1 MRVLICGAG
10 IGGLALAL
18 MLGRLGWETEVVE
31 RASGLREEGY
41 MIDFF
46 GPGFE
51 AAEAMGLLPRL
62 RQLAYP
68 VDELNYVDRNGRPRA
83 SLDYRRM
90 VRSLDGR
97 LLSLLRGDLARAIY
111 EDLSGPVEVR
121 FASSVRE
128 VEQTPDEV
136 LVTLTDGRRWSGD
149 LLVGAD
155 GIHSTVRELAFGAE
169 STYVRYLGFHTA
181 AYTFADDLLRDRL
194 GDQFAMTDSVDR
206 AVGLY
211 AIRNGRIAVFTV
223 HRTGDATLPKDPRA
237 VIQST
242 YADLGWLV
250 PEALTHCPGG
260 SALYYDQVSQIEM
273 PNWSRGRV
281 VLLGDACQAVS
292 LLAGQGASLA
302 VAAARVLA
310 SELGRAPT
318 VPQAL
323 ARYQSRLASVV
334 AEKQA
339 AGRRTAQWFLP
350 TSPGRL
356 ALRRLA
362 LRAMRL
368 PGLDHLISGRLVAG
382 GGGPSQFSD

>member
-10 IGGLALAL
+10 TSGLALAL

-31 RASGLREEGY
+31 RANALREEGY
-41 MIDFF
+41 VIDFF

-62 RQLAYP
+62 RQVAYQ
-68 VDELNYVDRNGRPRA
+68 VNELNYVDRNGRPRA
-83 SLDYRRM
+83 TLDYQRM

-111 EDLSGPVEVR
+111 ENLSGPVEVR
-121 FASSVRE
+121 FDSSVRE

-136 LVTLTDGRRWSGD
+136 RVTLTDGWRWSGD

-155 GIHSTVRELAFGAE
+155 GIHSTVRELVFGDE
-169 STYVRYLGFHTA
+169 SAYLRYLGFHTA
-181 AYTFADDLLRDRL
+181 AYTFTDDMLRERL

-211 AIRNGRIAVFTV
+211 AIRNSRIAVFTV
-223 HRTGDATLPKDPRA
+223 HRTADATPPKDPRA
-237 VIQST
+237 AIHST

-250 PEALTHCPGG
+250 PDALAYCP
-260 SALYYDQVSQIEM
+260 SAPALYYDQVAQIEM
-273 PNWSRGRV
+273 PNWTRGRV
-281 VLLGDACQAVS
+281 ALLGDACQAVS

-302 VAAARVLA
+302 VAAAHVLGT
-310 SELGRAPT
+310 ELRRTPT
-318 VPQAL
+318 VPEAL
-323 ARYQSRLASVV
+323 ARYRSRLAPVV

-339 AGRRTAQWFLP
+339 AGRRAAEWFLP
-350 TSPGRL
+350 TSPSRL
-356 ALRRLA
+356 ALRRVTLK
-362 LRAMRL
+362 AMRL
-368 PGLDHLISGRLVAG
+368 PGLDHLIGRRLVAG
-382 GGGPSQFSD
+382 SGIP

>member
-1 MRVLICGAG
+1 
-10 IGGLALAL
+10 
-18 MLGRLGWETEVVE
+18 
-31 RASGLREEGY
+31 
-41 MIDFF
+41 
-46 GPGFE
+46 
-51 AAEAMGLLPRL
+51 
-62 RQLAYP
+62 
-68 VDELNYVDRNGRPRA
+68 
-83 SLDYRRM
+83 
-90 VRSLDGR
+90 
-97 LLSLLRGDLARAIY
+97 
-111 EDLSGPVEVR
+111 
-121 FASSVRE
+121 
-128 VEQTPDEV
+128 
-136 LVTLTDGRRWSGD
+136 
-149 LLVGAD
+149 
-155 GIHSTVRELAFGAE
+155 
-169 STYVRYLGFHTA
+169 
-181 AYTFADDLLRDRL
+181 
-194 GDQFAMTDSVDR
+194 MTDSVDR

-211 AIRNGRIAVFTV
+211 AIRNGRIAVFSV

-237 VIQST
+237 AIQST

-250 PEALTHCPGG
+250 PEALTHCPSA

-281 VLLGDACQAVS
+281 ALLGDACQAVS

-302 VAAARVLA
+302 VAAARLLG
-310 SELGRAPT
+310 SELGRTPT

-368 PGLDHLISGRLVAG
+368 PGLDHLITGRLVGGAG
-382 GGGPSQFSD
+382 GIP

>member
-1 MRVLICGAG
+1 
-10 IGGLALAL
+10 

-31 RASGLREEGY
+31 RASAVREEGY

-51 AAEAMGLLPRL
+51 AAEAMGLMPRL
-62 RQLAYP
+62 RQVVYQ
-68 VDELNYVDRNGRPRA
+68 VNELNYVDRNGRPRA
-83 SLDYRRM
+83 TLDYQRM

-111 EDLSGPVEVR
+111 EDLSGPVKVH
-121 FASSVRE
+121 FNSSVRE

-136 LVTLTDGRRWSGD
+136 RVTLTDGRRWSGD

-155 GIHSTVRELAFGAE
+155 GIHSTVRELVFGAE
-169 STYVRYLGFHTA
+169 SAYLRYLGFHTA
-181 AYTFADDLLRDRL
+181 AYTFADDVLRDRL

-223 HRTGDATLPKDPRA
+223 HRTAEATLPQDPRA
-237 VIQST
+237 AIQST

-250 PEALTHCPGG
+250 PEVLAHCP
-260 SALYYDQVSQIEM
+260 SAPALYYDQVSQIEM
-273 PNWSRGRV
+273 PNWTRGRV
-281 VLLGDACQAVS
+281 VLVGDACQAVS

-302 VAAARVLA
+302 VAGAHVLA
-310 SELGRAPT
+310 TELGRTAT
-318 VPQAL
+318 VSQAL
-323 ARYQSRLASVV
+323 ARYRSRLAPIV

-339 AGRRTAQWFLP
+339 SGRRTAQWFLP
-350 TSPGRL
+350 TSPSRL
-356 ALRRLA
+356 ALRRLT

-368 PGLDHLISGRLVAG
+368 PGLDHLIGDRLVAG
-382 GGGPSQFSD
+382 GGGIP

>member
-18 MLGRLGWETEVVE
+18 MLGRLGCETEVVE
-31 RASGLREEGY
+31 RASGVREEGY

-62 RQLAYP
+62 RQVAYP

-83 SLDYRRM
+83 SLDYQRIA
-90 VRSLDGR
+90 RSLDGR
-97 LLSLLRGDLARAIY
+97 LLSLLRGDLARTIY
-111 EDLSGPVEVR
+111 EDLGGPVKVR
-121 FASSVRE
+121 FDSSVRE
-128 VEQTPDEV
+128 VEQTPYEV
-136 LVTLTDGRRWSGD
+136 LVTLSDGRLWSGD

-155 GIHSTVRELAFGAE
+155 GIHSRIRGLVFGAE
-169 STYVRYLGFHTA
+169 STYLRYLGFHTA
-181 AYTFADDLLRDRL
+181 AYTFADDVLRDRL
-194 GDQFAMTDSVDR
+194 GDQFAITDSVDR

-211 AIRNGRIAVFTV
+211 AIRNGRVAVFTV
-223 HRTGDATLPKDPRA
+223 HRTADAALPKDPRA
-237 VIQST
+237 AIQSM
-242 YADLGWLV
+242 YADRGWLV
-250 PEALTHCPGG
+250 PEALTHCPSA

-273 PNWSRGRV
+273 PNWTRGRV
-281 VLLGDACQAVS
+281 ALLGDACQAVS
-292 LLAGQGASLA
+292 LLASQGASLA
-302 VAAARVLA
+302 VAAAHVLA
-310 SELGRAPT
+310 TELGRTPT

-323 ARYQSRLASVV
+323 ARYQNRLASVV

-368 PGLDHLISGRLVAG
+368 RGLDHLIGGQLVAG
-382 GGGPSQFSD
+382 GGGIP